1 MGKVSLKNLNKSYG
15 DTQAL
20 HDVSLDIRDGE
31 FLVLLGPSGCGKS
44 TTLRLIAGLETI
56 TSGDITI
63 NDRIVNEVSPKDR
76 DIAMV
81 FQNYALYPHKNV
93 FDNIAFGLKLR
104 KFEKS
109 DIKKRVEEVA
119 KILGI
124 KPLLRRYPRQLSGGE
139 CQRVA
144 LGRAI
149 VRKPA
154 VFLFDEPLSNLDA
167 KLRVQMRTEIK
178 KLHRKLATTMIYVT
192 HDQVEAMTMGDR
204 IVVLNEG
211 RIIQEGTS
219 SEIYNKPLNKFVA
232 EFIGSP
238 PMNFFGVVVY
248 RDGGLWLD
256 EGGIKFEVPQ
266 TFISILM
273 PFVGQRLVMGIRPE
287 DFSITKDSA
296 DIQAYLEDTEM
307 IGSQSLLYLKTR
319 ESQFTIQTKTSQ
331 KWHRGQTID
340 CRINCNH
347 IHFFDPESGMRID
360 LTN

>member
-63 NDRIVNEVSPKDR
+63 DDRIVNKVSPKDR

-104 KFEKS
+104 KFNKS
-109 DIKKRVEEVA
+109 DIKQRVEEVA
-119 KILGI
+119 DILGV
-124 KPLLRRYPRQLSGGE
+124 KSLLRRHPRQLSGGE
-139 CQRVA
+139 LQRVA

-167 KLRVQMRTEIK
+167 KLRVQMRAEIK

-192 HDQVEAMTMGDR
+192 HDQVEAMTMGNR
-204 IVVLNEG
+204 IAVLNEG
-211 RIIQEGTS
+211 QIMQVGTP
-219 SEIYNKPLNKFVA
+219 SEIFNKPLNKFVA

-238 PMNFFGVVVY
+238 SMNFFGVVVH

-266 TFISILM
+266 TFISMLM
-273 PFVGQRLVMGIRPE
+273 PFVGQRFVMGVRPE
-287 DFSITKDSA
+287 HFTITKDGA
-296 DIQAYLEDTEM
+296 DIQASLDDTEM

-319 ESQFTIQTKTSQ
+319 ESQFTIQTNTSQ
-331 KWHRGQTID
+331 KWQRGQTID
-340 CRINCNH
+340 CRINRNH
-347 IHFFDPESGMRID
+347 IHFFDPESGVRIGLND
-360 LTN
+360 